1 MLTRRWL
8 NISRRHLIFCIP
20 SKKVRQEQ
28 DWNNWCATLLNAKS
42 NQRQNSAVVYFAVL
56 LSIYCVIIALD
67 FACCML
73 MMISFILYLFLTA
86 MKLSPSKNIKMKVF
100 LSLVFIS
107 LSISVQA
114 QDDFYAPFLKINSDV
129 QLHSKAY
136 ETLKSATETI
146 GHRLTGSSNG
156 AKAEA
161 YAFDLLKSYGYE
173 VRYQP
178 FEVESWS
185 RLTNETQ
192 IGSSAG
198 SLSPIPSVA
207 LAHSPVKATVTA
219 ELVDMGNGLEEDYAQ
234 NPHKVKGKIAL
245 VYLGVLPG
253 SAEGT
258 PSLHRSEKTAIA
270 YKYGA
275 VGIIVVN
282 GVKNGVLLTGTA
294 SVTGK
299 LIAIPAVCIGLE
311 DGMHIKELLTSAPQY
326 ASLKMTNFSGLIKAR
341 NVIATLRGEEML
353 QEKIVVGGHLD
364 SWDLATGAIDNGIGS
379 FAVIDMARTFK
390 ALKLKTKRTVEFV
403 LFMGEEQGLLGSKA
417 YVAAAQKAHEL
428 DNVKFMLNYDM
439 TNDPKGFSTS
449 RPQMKVL
456 FNIWGKEIMRIDT
469 GFKNGFY
476 PGAGLH
482 SDHQPFMLQGIPVGG
497 GGGGELPN
505 SSGQFYHSDGDNFKL
520 VDQQQ
525 QKNTVRYSAMLTY
538 ALANT
543 PEIPVLRQSDEE
555 LRVFLQENNLKTPLK
570 IAGEW
575 RWKDE

>member
-1 MLTRRWL
+1 
-8 NISRRHLIFCIP
+8 
-20 SKKVRQEQ
+20 
-28 DWNNWCATLLNAKS
+28 
-42 NQRQNSAVVYFAVL
+42 
-56 LSIYCVIIALD
+56 
-67 FACCML
+67 ML
-73 MMISFILYLFLTA
+73 MLASFILYLLLTA
-86 MKLSPSKNIKMKVF
+86 MKLLSSKNIKMKIL

-114 QDDFYAPFLKINSDV
+114 QDDFYAPFLKINGDV

-136 ETLKSATETI
+136 ETLRAATETI
-146 GHRLTGSSNG
+146 GHRLTGSPNG

-185 RLTNETQ
+185 RLTNETR
-192 IGSSAG
+192 IGNSAG
-198 SLSPIPSVA
+198 SLSLIPSVA
-207 LAHSPVKATVTA
+207 LAHSPVKASVTA
-219 ELVDMGNGLEEDYAQ
+219 ELIDMGNGLEEDYKQ
-234 NPHKVKGKIAL
+234 NPDKVKGKIAL

-253 SAEGT
+253 SPDGT

-270 YKYGA
+270 INQGA
-275 VGIIVVN
+275 AGIIIIN
-282 GVKNGVLLTGTA
+282 GVRNGVLLTGTA

-299 LIAIPAVCIGLE
+299 LITIPAVCIGLE
-311 DGMHIKELLTSAPQY
+311 NGMHIKDLLKSAPQY

-341 NVIATLRGEEML
+341 NVIATLKGEETP

-364 SWDLATGAIDNGIGS
+364 SWDLATGAIDNGIGA
-379 FAVIDMARTFK
+379 FAVIDIARTFK
-390 ALKLKTKRTVEFV
+390 ALKLKTRRTIEFV

-417 YVAAAQKAHEL
+417 YIAAAEKAQEL

-449 RPQMKVL
+449 RPQMKAL
-456 FNIWGKEIMRIDT
+456 FNAWGKDIVRIDT

-505 SSGQFYHSDGDNFKL
+505 HSGQFYHSDGDTFKL

-525 QKNTVRYSAMLTY
+525 QKNTVRYSAMLVY

-543 PEIPVLRQSDEE
+543 PDIPVRRQSDEE
-555 LRVFLQENNLKTPLK
+555 LRMFLQENNLKTPLK